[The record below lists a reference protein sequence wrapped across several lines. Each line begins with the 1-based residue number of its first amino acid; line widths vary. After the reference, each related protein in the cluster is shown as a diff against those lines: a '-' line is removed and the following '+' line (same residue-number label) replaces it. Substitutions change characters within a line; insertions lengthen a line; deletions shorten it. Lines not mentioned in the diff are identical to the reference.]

1 MRFWL
6 GGLAIVPA
14 YCLLKTRIRS
24 IPKSEKPPYT
34 LLTATLTLGFLLFT
48 GAALQQIGII
58 YTTAGKAGFITSLY
72 IVFVPVVSLLFYNPL
87 RLSHLFGCVVAL
99 IGVYFLSFHGG
110 FDDANIGDILTL
122 ASVLFWTLHIVSV
135 SRFVRYYDG
144 VKLAIGQFFFC
155 GLFNFLAMYP
165 AGESLTVSLFLNAL
179 LPVLYCAIFSTGIA
193 FTFQILG
200 QKGVPPTEAS
210 LICSLEMVFGLIAG
224 CLFLGE
230 TLTSS
235 EILGA
240 VLMSVGIVSA
250 QLSSRV
256 IYSRKAQRKY
266 FIVPRQLDRV
276 RLPLVYW
283 YSINTVG

>member
-1 MRFWL
+1 
-6 GGLAIVPA
+6 
-14 YCLLKTRIRS
+14 
-24 IPKSEKPPYT
+24 
-34 LLTATLTLGFLLFT
+34 
-48 GAALQQIGII
+48 
-58 YTTAGKAGFITSLY
+58 
-72 IVFVPVVSLLFYNPL
+72 
-87 RLSHLFGCVVAL
+87 
-99 IGVYFLSFHGG
+99 
-110 FDDANIGDILTL
+110 
-122 ASVLFWTLHIVSV
+122 
-135 SRFVRYYDG
+135 
-144 VKLAIGQFFFC
+144 
-155 GLFNFLAMYP
+155 MYP

-256 IYSRKAQRKY
+256 IYSRKA
-266 FIVPRQLDRV
+266 
-276 RLPLVYW
+276 
-283 YSINTVG
+283 